1 MFRFLI
7 IVLSV
12 SAFASQ
18 VMAWGSTGHRVTGAI
33 AEPMLS
39 ETARAQVRNI
49 LGVESLAEAST
60 WPDFMRA
67 SPDKFWQRE
76 ARSYHYVTVPKG
88 KTYQQVGAPDRGDA
102 VTALK
107 KFAAILQD
115 PGASRDEKALAL
127 RFTIHLVADLHQP
140 LHAGNGKDRGGNS
153 FSVVYFD
160 NPTNLHSVWDSTMLD
175 REKLSYSEKSKW
187 LQSKMTEDQISAWST
202 ADPLVWIS
210 ESTKLRDQIYPKQ
223 QIISWEYTFN
233 HIGMIDQRLS
243 QAGVRLAVYLN
254 ELFALEE

>member
-12 SAFASQ
+12 AAFASQ

-39 ETARAQVRNI
+39 EDARSQVREI
-49 LGVESLAEAST
+49 LGTEGLAEAST

-76 ARSYHYVTVPKG
+76 ARSYHYVTVPKD

-107 KFAAILQD
+107 KFAAVLQD
-115 PGASRDEKALAL
+115 PDASRDEKALAL
-127 RFTIHLVADLHQP
+127 RFTIHLVGDLHQP

-160 NPTNLHSVWDSTMLD
+160 NPTNLHSVWDSAMVD

-187 LQSKMTEDQISAWST
+187 LQSKITEDQISDWSN
-202 ADPLVWIS
+202 ADPLVWIA
-210 ESTKLRDQIYPKQ
+210 ESTKLRDTIYPKQ

-233 HIGMIDQRLS
+233 NIGIVDQRLS
-243 QAGVRLAVYLN
+243 QAGVRLAIYLN

>member
-1 MFRFLI
+1 MLRFLFI
-7 IVLSV
+7 FLFAFS
-12 SAFASQ
+12 FASQ
-18 VMAWGSTGHRVTGAI
+18 AMAWGSTGHRVTGAI

-39 ETARAQVRNI
+39 DTAKAQVRDI
-49 LGVESLAEAST
+49 LGFEGLAEAST

-67 SPDKFWQRE
+67 SSDEFWQRE

-107 KFAAILQD
+107 KFAKVLRD
-115 PGASRDEKALAL
+115 PKASRDEKALAL
-127 RFTIHLVADLHQP
+127 RFTIHLVGDLHQP
-140 LHAGNGKDRGGNS
+140 LHAGNGRDRGGNS

-160 NPTNLHSVWDSTMLD
+160 NPTNLHSVWDTAMLD

-187 LQSKMTEDQISAWST
+187 LQSKMTAQQISDWST
-202 ADPLVWIS
+202 SDPLVWIG

-223 QIISWEYTFN
+223 QIIDWEYTFN
-233 HIGMIDQRLS
+233 NIGIIDQRLS
-243 QAGVRLAVYLN
+243 QAGVRLAIYLN
-254 ELFALEE
+254 ELFAEKE